1 MNNSLENLE
10 WATQSENTSH
20 AYKTGL
26 SKGRKGIKNR
36 DYSCAKSPLLRNIH
50 KKCVENGISFC
61 GLEKA
66 VGLGNGVIAGW
77 DKSIPRFDTVKKV
90 AAYFGMSADE
100 LMEEDGDET
109 RTG

>member
-1 MNNSLENLE
+1 MVPEKISRLCRERKISIARLERE
-10 WATQSENTSH
+10 
-20 AYKTGL
+20 
-26 SKGRKGIKNR
+26 
-36 DYSCAKSPLLRNIH
+36 
-50 KKCVENGISFC
+50 
-61 GLEKA
+61 

-109 RTG
+109 RAG